1 MAAIRLAIHGC
12 AAGPHGKRLV
22 ALGSQDPV
30 LQVMAA
36 IEHAACPALG
46 QDAV

>member
-1 MAAIRLAIHGC
+1 MAAIRLAIHMVQRD
-12 AAGPHGKRLV
+12 AHGKRLV
-22 ALGSQDPV
+22 AWSQDPG

-46 QDAV
+46 QVAV